1 MTVVR
6 VNPLRAL
13 LDAPKIAAECPP
25 GLDSHTWTASKIFG
39 VPYDDV
45 TPDQRS
51 AVKLACFGAS
61 PTGRLRERVGPPLH
75 NFPIEASAARA
86 TLRAA
91 FSSMFDR
98 LDSED
103 GAVEFD
109 YAAVEFDYAA
119 AEKSIAERL
128 RMTTDVD
135 DGEASS

>member
-1 MTVVR
+1 MT
-6 VNPLRAL
+6 NYSPDPQALRAL

-39 VPYDDV
+39 VPYADV

-109 YAAVEFDYAA
+109 YAA